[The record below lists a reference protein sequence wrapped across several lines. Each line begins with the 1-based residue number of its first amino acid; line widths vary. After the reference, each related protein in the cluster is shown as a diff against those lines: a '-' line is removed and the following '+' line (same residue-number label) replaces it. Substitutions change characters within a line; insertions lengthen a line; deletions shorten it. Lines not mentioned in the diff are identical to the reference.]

1 MNLNVM
7 SQRDLGEI
15 MPGWFSVPQ
24 NPIVPGMAGIIRVGG
39 MGVVRGRGGQPT
51 PPSPVN
57 HGKYIITPFT
67 QTPYG
72 MGRLGQAAICPS
84 VEQLQGIVDPTDP
97 CQQQTAGQCPAGT
110 TANFTQGGSG
120 GTWVCTANATPATAV
135 TTATNPSAASGVA
148 TTIAGINT
156 NYLILGA
163 VVLVAF
169 MMMKK

>member
-39 MGVVRGRGGQPT
+39 MG
-51 PPSPVN
+51 
-57 HGKYIITPFT
+57 
-67 QTPYG
+67 
-72 MGRLGQAAICPS
+72 RLGQAATCPS

-97 CQQQTAGQCPAGT
+97 CQQQTAGTCPAGT

-135 TTATNPSAASGVA
+135 TTATNPSAAAGVA
-148 TTIAGINT
+148 STIAGINT
-156 NYLILGA
+156 NYLIFGA
-163 VVLVAF
+163 VALVAL
-169 MMMKK
+169 MLMKK